1 MAGVSLK
8 LKIINGLLLVMMGWG
23 VNTNAE
29 PEHPA
34 ILAPPHPED
43 EAGDAHPPPSANA
56 LPVSNNAMNERA
68 RPAPPASLPPNG
80 PPLAPPPA
88 PPPLA
93 PPLSPPP
100 GEEDPLAAGD
110 MEELSPA
117 SIDRSRLPAASQPKG
132 AESVPE
138 GRDLV
143 NMDFPELTEIKDII
157 KAVAMWTNKNV
168 ILDRNVTGKVQMIFP
183 KKVTK
188 EEAYM
193 AFLSALN
200 KLNLTTVETGKV
212 IKIMKVRDA
221 VRGNLKTYLGSSW
234 APRTDE
240 LITQIIPLKYID
252 ARQIQNTLSR
262 IVSSNSMIAYEPT
275 NTLIVSDS
283 GYKIRRIL
291 EILELIDVQTQQP
304 KVLIV
309 PIKYSDPATISKKVN
324 ELLKPMA
331 GSRSQQRSA
340 YNSFKILTDERSNS
354 IIIFGPPRSIHDI
367 RDLVKRFD
375 TKVDDPQSQA
385 TIHVRPLDYADAKK
399 LAGTLSSLAT
409 GNKSGPGA
417 IRRPPSQFSGNDRG
431 APSVASL
438 GNDVKIT
445 AEESSNSLLI
455 TGSRTAYD
463 SLNTLI
469 RKLDTR
475 QPQVYIK
482 AEIFDL
488 TDDNSLKLGTSIF
501 AGFGGEGTLAKGI
514 GGWEAGGMAP
524 LVMAQAQQAGLQ
536 NGQALPASAL
546 QGVASSFSSDM
557 NIGVLS
563 GKGVSVPGLGTLS
576 PGLLI
581 NLMKTDSNTRIVSSP
596 QVLTSNNQEAT
607 VSVGETIFY
616 KSSIKD
622 AQGVVEPKPEKEP
635 VDMSLTIKPNISHSN
650 YLTLNIKLD
659 SNSIQGWNEDNLPRV
674 NKRKTT
680 QIVTVKNG
688 QTIVISGLMKTFES
702 EVYKKIPLLGD
713 LPVLGWFFRNSSL
726 KSGTITLVIFITAYS
741 IHGAA
746 DLAAIYE
753 KQVEDRDQLLKT
765 IYGSS
770 YSKSNF
776 YKRLAKPN
784 EGRYVSSPQDEAE
797 DKTLEKYR
805 KENFEAFGYG
815 EDSSKKNTAP
825 VDPRKEEEF
834 SVPGDL
840 GGGGGGGGGAAP
852 PEAPVGAH
860 PADDFD
866 EGDTPPAGGSD
877 E

>member
-1 MAGVSLK
+1 MDEVE
-8 LKIINGLLLVMMGWG
+8 NMMDG
-23 VNTNAE
+23 
-29 PEHPA
+29 
-34 ILAPPHPED
+34 ED
-43 EAGDAHPPPSANA
+43 
-56 LPVSNNAMNERA
+56 
-68 RPAPPASLPPNG
+68 
-80 PPLAPPPA
+80 
-88 PPPLA
+88 
-93 PPLSPPP
+93 
-100 GEEDPLAAGD
+100 
-110 MEELSPA
+110 LSPA
-117 SIDRSRLPAASQPKG
+117 PAERLSLPRDNKPKG
-132 AESVPE
+132 AETVPE
-138 GRDLV
+138 GQNLV

-157 KAVAMWTNKNV
+157 KAVAVWTNKNV

-188 EEAYM
+188 EEAYQ

-221 VRGNLKTYLGSSW
+221 VRGNLKTYLGSAW

-309 PIKYSDPATISKKVN
+309 PIKYSDPASIAKKVN

-331 GSRSQQRSA
+331 GARTQQRSS

-354 IIIFGPPRSIHDI
+354 IIVFGPPRSIHDI

-375 TKVDDPQSQA
+375 TKVDDPESQA

-399 LAGTLSSLAT
+399 LAGTLSSLAS

-417 IRRPPSQFSGNDRG
+417 IRRPPTQLNGGDGG
-431 APSVASL
+431 APTVASL

-455 TGSRTAYD
+455 TGSRGAYN

-475 QPQVYIK
+475 QPQVFIK

-488 TDDNSLKLGTSIF
+488 SDDNALKLGTSIF
-501 AGFGGEGTLAKGI
+501 AGFGGEGNLAKGI
-514 GGWEAGGMAP
+514 TGWEAGGMAP
-524 LVMAQAQQAGLQ
+524 LVMAQAAQ
-536 NGQALPASAL
+536 SAAPGTPPNVAAM
-546 QGVASSFSSDM
+546 QGMANAFKNDM
-557 NIGVLS
+557 TIGVLS
-563 GKGVSVPGLGTLS
+563 GKSVNIPGLGKLS
-576 PGLLI
+576 PGMLI
-581 NLMKTDSNTRIVSSP
+581 NMMKTDSNARVVSSP

-607 VSVGETIFY
+607 VTVGETLFF
-616 KSSIKD
+616 KSAQKD
-622 AQGVVEPKPEKEP
+622 AQGVVEGKVEKEP
-635 VDMSLTIKPNISHSN
+635 VDLTLTIKPNISHSN
-650 YLTLNIKLD
+650 YLTLNIQLD
-659 SNSIQGWNEDNLPRV
+659 SNSVASLSEDGIPRL
-674 NKRKTT
+674 NKRKTK

-688 QTIVISGLMKTFES
+688 QTIVVSGLMKTTEL
-702 EVYKKIPLLGD
+702 EVYKKMPLLGD
-713 LPVLGWFFRNSSL
+713 IPVIGWFFRNSHLQS
-726 KSGTITLVIFITAYS
+726 STSNLVIFITAYS

-753 KQVEDRDQLLKT
+753 KQVNERDQLLKA
-765 IYGSS
+765 IYGSRFD
-770 YSKSNF
+770 KSSF
-776 YKRLAKPN
+776 YKRLPKSAD
-784 EGRYVSSPQDEAE
+784 GRYVATAQDEAE
-797 DKTLEKYR
+797 EKTLEKYR

-815 EDSSKKNTAP
+815 EDNKKTKAP
-825 VDPRKEEEF
+825 VDNRKEEEF
-834 SVPGDL
+834 NVPGDL
-840 GGGGGGGGGAAP
+840 GAGSGGGGGGGGPLEPPQGASP
-852 PEAPVGAH
+852 P
-860 PADDFD
+860 DDFD
-866 EGDTPPAGGSD
+866 DGDTPSAPGGD
-877 E
+877 D